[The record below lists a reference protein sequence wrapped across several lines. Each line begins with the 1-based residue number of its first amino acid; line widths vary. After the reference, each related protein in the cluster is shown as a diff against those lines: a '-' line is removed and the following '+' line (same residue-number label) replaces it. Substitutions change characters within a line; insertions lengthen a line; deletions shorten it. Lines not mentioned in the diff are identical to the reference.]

1 MHMTSTTL
9 KRHVSPAA
17 INPAGGQVR
26 VVRNMLA
33 QRKPVLS
40 EQTRRT
46 FEFISDQANAHRFTK
61 EAALKAFAHVKV

>member
-1 MHMTSTTL
+1 MTTTTL

-33 QRKPVLS
+33 RNKPVLS

-46 FEFISDQANAHRFTK
+46 FEFISDPANARLFTK
-61 EAALKAFAHVKV
+61 DAARKAFAHVKV